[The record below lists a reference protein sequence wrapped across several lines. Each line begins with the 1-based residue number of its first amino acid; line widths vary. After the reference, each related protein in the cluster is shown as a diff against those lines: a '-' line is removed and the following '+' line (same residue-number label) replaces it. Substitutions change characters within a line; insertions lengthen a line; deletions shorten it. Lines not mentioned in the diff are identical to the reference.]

1 MSDIAIEVSNL
12 SKRYRIG
19 LREEIHDTFIGS
31 ITSWLRSPVSNY
43 KRVHNLSSFSD
54 NGEPDDIIWAL
65 KEISFD
71 VNYGEVLGIIGKN
84 GAGKS
89 TLLKILCRIAE
100 PTSGRAVVNGRVSS
114 LLEVGTGFHSE
125 LTGRENVYLN
135 GAILGMTKKEMD
147 QKFDE
152 IVDFSGIEKFIDTP
166 VKRYSSGMG
175 VRLAFAVAAHLE
187 PEILLIDE
195 VLAVGDFEFRK
206 KCLGKMQDVAS
217 EGRTVLFVSHNM
229 SAVTDLCN
237 RVILLHRGKI
247 DEIGPTEEMIKKY
260 IWGDRKELM
269 GKGEKTWVKPSKTNW
284 PKGVIPGKE
293 LAHLRAVRVLNE
305 AGELCTKFT
314 VRDNI
319 YLEMEC
325 EIFRDAN
332 YMDIGFN
339 ILNDRGLLVFVMG
352 DNSRDSDNRRGRSGL
367 FRFTGKIPGDLL
379 NDGLYFV
386 WASLTEDNHIVHI
399 RERDAVSFFV
409 EDSMDPEGARGY
421 YIRRKWPESAVRPKI
436 EWKNSLI

>member
-19 LREEIHDTFIGS
+19 LKEELHDTFIGS
-31 ITSWLRSPVSNY
+31 MTSWLKSPLSNY
-43 KRVHNLSSFSD
+43 RRVNSLASFSGD
-54 NGEPDDIIWAL
+54 GESDDLIWAL
-65 KEISFD
+65 KDISFN
-71 VNYGEVLGIIGKN
+71 VKCGEVLGIIGKN

-89 TLLKILCRIAE
+89 TLLKILSRIIE
-100 PTSGRAVVNGRVSS
+100 PTSGGVLVNGRVAS
-114 LLEVGTGFHSE
+114 LLEVGTGFHPE
-125 LTGRENVYLN
+125 LTGRDNVFLN
-135 GAILGMTKKEMD
+135 GAILGMTKREMD

-152 IVDFSGIEKFIDTP
+152 IVDYSGIERFIDTP
-166 VKRYSSGMG
+166 VKRYSSGMR
-175 VRLAFAVAAHLE
+175 VRLAFAVAAHLD

-195 VLAVGDFEFRK
+195 VLAVGDLEFRK
-206 KCLGKMQDVAS
+206 KCLGKMQDITG
-217 EGRTVLFVSHNM
+217 EGRTILFVSHNM
-229 SAVTDLCN
+229 SAVGGLCN
-237 RVILLHRGKI
+237 RTILLQRGEI
-247 DEIGPTEEMIKKY
+247 DEIGQTREVIEKY
-260 IWGDRKELM
+260 IWGDQKETR
-269 GKGEKTWVKPSKTNW
+269 GEKIWTEPSKTNW